1 MDEHVEH
8 LKSLPAKPRRY
19 TARWQCG
26 LLNTALCCDGGI
38 SGCYAPTGAHTEKP
52 LEIGLRVDAGFIS
65 IYEAEA
71 SSVNEGMDDMVE
83 IENAEVILTYEGE
96 LMPLSITATYY
107 PRIQTHED
115 AHCATL

>member
-1 MDEHVEH
+1 MHQHVEH

-52 LEIGLRVDAGFIS
+52 LEVGLRVDAGFIS

-71 SSVNEGMDDMVE
+71 SSVTDGVGDMVE
-83 IENAEVILTYEGE
+83 IENAEVILTYEGTFIH
-96 LMPLSITATYY
+96 LKVGS
-107 PRIQTHED
+107 
-115 AHCATL
+115 